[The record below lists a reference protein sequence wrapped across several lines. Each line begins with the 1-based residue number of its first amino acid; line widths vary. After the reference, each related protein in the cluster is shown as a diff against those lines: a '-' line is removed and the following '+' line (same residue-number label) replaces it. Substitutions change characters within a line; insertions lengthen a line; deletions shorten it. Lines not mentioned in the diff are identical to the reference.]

1 MIINAIADC
10 PYDGVVFGADDAAL
24 RFTEKRSINGI
35 LPHYSFGFR
44 KRRVTFSF
52 VARVARDGLINA
64 TGKRSNRIRRAE
76 GAQIA
81 DFLPVS
87 ARLRGVAWITG

>member
-1 MIINAIADC
+1 MIYQNVNGRTRACDVRSDSCQYPFEVNVASISH
-10 PYDGVVFGADDAAL
+10 PFFQFPQELGSRFGAEYKL
-24 RFTEKRSINGI
+24 SK
-35 LPHYSFGFR
+35 
-44 KRRVTFSF
+44 V
-52 VARVARDGLINA
+52 RDGLINA

-87 ARLRGVAWITG
+87 ARLRGVAWITGT

>member
-1 MIINAIADC
+1 MVTEVGCERITSDPATLLLAAFAI
-10 PYDGVVFGADDAAL
+10 
-24 RFTEKRSINGI
+24 K
-35 LPHYSFGFR
+35 
-44 KRRVTFSF
+44 
-52 VARVARDGLINA
+52 DGLINA

-87 ARLRGVAWITG
+87 AVCGVLPGLQA

>member
-1 MIINAIADC
+1 MTQLCLDWANAM
-10 PYDGVVFGADDAAL
+10 P
-24 RFTEKRSINGI
+24 SI
-35 LPHYSFGFR
+35 S
-44 KRRVTFSF
+44 RRLQQW
-52 VARVARDGLINA
+52 ARDGLINA

-87 ARLRGVAWITG
+87 ARLRGVAWITGT

>member
-1 MIINAIADC
+1 MKIVFAPQRQRQRGAPHAVQQQWRRIAARYGTARRLSRTNDVHRGC
-10 PYDGVVFGADDAAL
+10 PVL
-24 RFTEKRSINGI
+24 RPK
-35 LPHYSFGFR
+35 
-44 KRRVTFSF
+44 
-52 VARVARDGLINA
+52 DGLINA

-87 ARLRGVAWITG
+87 AVCGVLPGLQA

>member
-1 MIINAIADC
+1 MKKRLSSSAVAFS
-10 PYDGVVFGADDAAL
+10 PGVG
-24 RFTEKRSINGI
+24 GHG
-35 LPHYSFGFR
+35 P
-44 KRRVTFSF
+44 
-52 VARVARDGLINA
+52 ARDGLINA

>member
-1 MIINAIADC
+1 MNDKSRLDTHDERQSAYRGNGSDASV
-10 PYDGVVFGADDAAL
+10 DGQGRNDPSAVQTGDAQPPRDGTPEA
-24 RFTEKRSINGI
+24 FK
-35 LPHYSFGFR
+35 
-44 KRRVTFSF
+44 
-52 VARVARDGLINA
+52 DGLINA

-87 ARLRGVAWITG
+87 AVCGVLPGLQ

>member
-1 MIINAIADC
+1 MQRAQRPTQFLACTHLSVPGCAPLNSAISLQQPSGQAFAL
-10 PYDGVVFGADDAAL
+10 GQGAP
-24 RFTEKRSINGI
+24 K
-35 LPHYSFGFR
+35 
-44 KRRVTFSF
+44 
-52 VARVARDGLINA
+52 DGLINA

>member
-1 MIINAIADC
+1 MHTSHPCSGRDSHVLGYAG
-10 PYDGVVFGADDAAL
+10 YQQQL
-24 RFTEKRSINGI
+24 RQQ
-35 LPHYSFGFR
+35 R
-44 KRRVTFSF
+44 KRLK
-52 VARVARDGLINA
+52 DGLINA

>member
-1 MIINAIADC
+1 MATASDSSDC
-10 PYDGVVFGADDAAL
+10 PRIPTVA
-24 RFTEKRSINGI
+24 TIRSTRTTVPKPSASCVER
-35 LPHYSFGFR
+35 L
-44 KRRVTFSF
+44 
-52 VARVARDGLINA
+52 RDGLINA

>member
-1 MIINAIADC
+1 MEPHSIGRGRLQRYALIQSRISNLQSRAAI
-10 PYDGVVFGADDAAL
+10 GGL
-24 RFTEKRSINGI
+24 
-35 LPHYSFGFR
+35 
-44 KRRVTFSF
+44 
-52 VARVARDGLINA
+52 RDGLINA

-87 ARLRGVAWITG
+87 ARLRGVAWITGT